1 MSKIYSN
8 LLLNQKLTKEKLEL
22 VRKFDQYLIENYGM
36 DFGIDS
42 KDEKEDSYRMEL
54 IEHPIVKSLSNHAFV
69 EALDIITIPSKN
81 TTKIFGSL
89 LNKKE
94 LEDKWSDTCI
104 HYLALMLL
112 QTNIVNEDKEDFF
125 SKSDNVEKF
134 IELEPVLSV
143 LLSKHLQSLS
153 SEEFDE
159 NLEMILNGKY
169 NYVNSIATV
178 ISSSLPKNKKKEAL
192 KVIDAYYGG
201 KTKYE
206 QEYEALKE
214 TKNKSEY
221 DVKRMSKLQT
231 EIEQYRHE
239 GIDDL
244 IFTKEF
250 VAKIAT
256 TKAMASRFMNIE
268 EYTSML
274 LLIDKG
280 LVHISEEKNQFFQ
293 NLMLTCLNAES
304 YAKDKKKLFRSVN
317 YILENIYE
325 NDNEYALWYAANEK
339 AAYYNDEE
347 FNQITSVL
355 KKAPFEDDIYVKSI
369 YELVTNENVKNEFS
383 KEDYLKTIHNK
394 DIKEIKKLT
403 ALQNYLAYKAYNTY
417 DGASRNLSSK

>member
-94 LEDKWSDTCI
+94 LQDKWSDTCI

-169 NYVNSIATV
+169 NYVNSIAIV

-231 EIEQYRHE
+231 EIEKYQHE

-244 IFTKEF
+244 IFKKEF

-256 TKAMASRFMNIE
+256 TKAMASRSMNIE

-280 LVHISEEKNQFFQ
+280 LGHINEEKNQLFQ
-293 NLMLTCLNAES
+293 NLMLTCLNTES

-325 NDNEYALWYAANEK
+325 NNNEYALWYAANEK
-339 AAYYNDEE
+339 ATYYNDEE
-347 FNQITSVL
+347 FNQITSAL

-383 KEDYLKTIHNK
+383 KEEYLKTIHNK

-403 ALQNYLAYKAYNTY
+403 TLQNYLAYNTY
-417 DGASRNLSSK
+417 DGASRKDRNLSSK